1 MHPSSYINVRATKEK
16 EMTSVFLSHNSK
28 DKAFARKLAT
38 MLNES
43 GVDVWIDEAELK
55 VGDSLTQKIGS
66 AIEQT
71 DFLAVVLSHSSVNS
85 PWVQKELALAMQKE
99 LAERRVTVL
108 PILKESC
115 EIPAFLRDKLYADF
129 TDPSSFEA
137 PFARLLRALGVEKPT
152 YEKLK
157 EKTSLPPSQTEQ
169 AHEELEG
176 FQDICILDVDKE
188 KTYNPNP
195 EKALYNVYFQLSE
208 HPPSEWVEIFDAE
221 RQFPRHTM
229 WRKAWVEGKYVV
241 VYCVPEEVK
250 RYHLRDIKQDV
261 DTCNE
266 KYRQYLHRE
275 AMQKAREEQRAI
287 EEKNALNSALDGLKF

>member
-1 MHPSSYINVRATKEK
+1 
-16 EMTSVFLSHNSK
+16 MTSIFLSHNSK
-28 DKAFARKLAT
+28 DKAFARKLAS
-38 MLNES
+38 MLKES
-43 GVDVWIDEAELK
+43 GVEVWIDEAELK
-55 VGDSLTQKIGS
+55 VGDSLTQIIGS

-115 EIPAFLRDKLYADF
+115 QIPAFLRDKLYADF
-129 TDPSSFEA
+129 TDPTSYEA
-137 PFARLLRALGVEKPT
+137 PFSRLLHALGVEKPA
-152 YEKLK
+152 YEKPK
-157 EKTSLPPSQTEQ
+157 EIVVSTSPPIEQTP
-169 AHEELEG
+169 EELEG
-176 FQDICILDVDKE
+176 FQDIRISDVDKE
-188 KTYNPNP
+188 KTYNPNA
-195 EKALYNVYFQLSE
+195 EKALYNVYFHLSD

-261 DTCNE
+261 KTCNE
-266 KYRQYLHRE
+266 
-275 AMQKAREEQRAI
+275 
-287 EEKNALNSALDGLKF
+287 

>member
-1 MHPSSYINVRATKEK
+1 
-16 EMTSVFLSHNSK
+16 MTSVFLSHNSK
-28 DKAFARKLAT
+28 DKAFARKLAS
-38 MLNES
+38 MLSDSSVE
-43 GVDVWIDEAELK
+43 VWIDEAELK
-55 VGDSLTQKIGS
+55 VGDSLAQKIGS
-66 AIEQT
+66 AIEKT

-115 EIPAFLRDKLYADF
+115 EIPAFLRDKIYADF
-129 TDPSSFEA
+129 TDPTSYEA
-137 PFARLLRALGVEKPT
+137 PFARLLHPLGIEKPA
-152 YEKLK
+152 YEKPK
-157 EKTSLPPSQTEQ
+157 EKVTSTSPPLEQ
-169 AHEELEG
+169 SHEELEG
-176 FQDICILDVDKE
+176 FLDIRILNVDKE

-195 EKALYNVYFQLSE
+195 EKALYNVYFRLSE

-221 RQFPRHTM
+221 RQFPRHNM
-229 WRKAWVEGKYVV
+229 WRRAWVEGKFVG

-261 DTCNE
+261 ETCNE

-275 AMQKAREEQRAI
+275 GMQKAREAKKEN
-287 EEKNALNSALDGLKF
+287 EEKNALNSALDGLDL